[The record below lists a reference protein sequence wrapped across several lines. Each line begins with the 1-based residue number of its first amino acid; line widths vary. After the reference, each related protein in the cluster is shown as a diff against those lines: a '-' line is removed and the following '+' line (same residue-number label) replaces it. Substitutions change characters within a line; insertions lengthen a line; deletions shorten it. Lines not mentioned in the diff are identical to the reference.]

1 MKRLFVV
8 AALAALVSPAIAG
21 GEACLQTGYRCMN
34 ECPLAKEANLHR
46 SFGTEAFVASQVARV
61 DLTETVVRN
70 LARI

>member
-8 AALAALVSPAIAG
+8 AALAALVAPALAG
-21 GEACLQTGYRCMN
+21 DEACLQTGYRCQN
-34 ECPLAKEANLHR
+34 ECPLAREANMHR
-46 SFGTEAFVASQVARV
+46 SFGTEAFVASQIARA